1 MVTNNVQ
8 SETPPVT
15 VTHGQGHPDPRALA
29 VAQAL
34 QERLPDTQVVLF
46 GSRATGT
53 WHPWS
58 DLDLAVIGAARNRE
72 VEFHLQDTA
81 TTIAQGLYEAP
92 PSVQVFPF
100 PRVEF
105 EEFRTSLP
113 HIAGQVQR
121 RGLTPSGEHLP
132 PMPQDNPWPGI
143 QIRLQSTRR
152 HLEQALRGFGHES
165 LDAAVFSAHAA
176 LENGI
181 KAALSAVGVD
191 FPNTHKLVELTS
203 RMPDTHHPWLEGMMS
218 DVQLAEL
225 SSYREQVQ
233 YSGEDIPWPTY
244 SAEAILRNVQQVCG
258 NLASHVLSEMGKSPR
273 DVGYAKWMGDGSLA
287 GWESLPLDYFSQ
299 AEVEERRLAGRS
311 ARILRGLM
319 GNVLEPEALDRIESA
334 WRAKG
339 LPVELERALER
350 VAKSPDEWRI
360 LLPDEP
366 ADETDPDSTDS
377 EPHKPPGSL

>member
-1 MVTNNVQ
+1 MTTINVQ
-8 SETPPVT
+8 SATPPPV
-15 VTHGQGHPDPRALA
+15 VTHGQGQPDSRALA

-58 DLDLAVIGAARNRE
+58 DLDLAVIGAAKDRE
-72 VEFHLQDTA
+72 VEFRLQDA
-81 TTIAQGLYEAP
+81 AAAIAQGLYDAP

-100 PRVEF
+100 PRTEF

-132 PMPQDNPWPGI
+132 PMSQDNPWPGI

-203 RMPDTHHPWLEGMMS
+203 RMPDTHRPWLEGMMS

-258 NLASHVLSEMGKSPR
+258 NLAGHVLSEMGKSPR
-273 DVGYAKWMGDGSLA
+273 DVGYAKWMGDGPLA
-287 GWESLPLDYFSQ
+287 GWELLPLDYFSQ
-299 AEVEERRLAGRS
+299 AEAEERRLTGQA
-311 ARILRGLM
+311 ARTLRVLLGD
-319 GNVLEPEALDRIESA
+319 VLEPAALDQIETA
-334 WRAKG
+334 WLTGG
-339 LPVELERALER
+339 LPADFEQGIKTVLQFPG
-350 VAKSPDEWRI
+350 KWHI
-360 LLPDEP
+360 LLPDDAPDEP
-366 ADETDPDSTDS
+366 DPDSIDA
-377 EPHKPPGSL
+377 EPDTPSSPM